1 MKNKIDEEFNIP
13 YYVFEAIV
21 NYVEHSAKETY
32 SRESWNEV
40 VMLIN
45 MAQMNDRF
53 SESQAKKLK
62 EKFCREDKNK
72 P

>member
-1 MKNKIDEEFNIP
+1 MKNTKKEEFNIP

-21 NYVEHSAKETY
+21 NYVEHSARGTY
-32 SRESWNEV
+32 SRESWNDV

-53 SESQAKKLK
+53 SESQANKLK
-62 EKFCREDKNK
+62 ERFCREE
-72 P
+72 